1 MKYKVSKKGSNVV
14 FKFET
19 YEQAADFCYMYVM
32 AEQVKGNRFPELSIT
47 EEGG

>member
-32 AEQVKGNRFPELSIT
+32 AEQVKGNKFPELSIT
-47 EEGG
+47 EERE

>member
-32 AEQVKGNRFPELSIT
+32 AEQVKGNKFPELSIT
-47 EEGG
+47 EEGE

>member
-19 YEQAADFCYMYVM
+19 YEQAADFCYMYDM
-32 AEQVKGNRFPELSIT
+32 AEQDKGNRFPELSIT

>member
-1 MKYKVSKKGSNVV
+1 MKYKVLKKGSNVV

>member
-32 AEQVKGNRFPELSIT
+32 TEQVKGNRFPELSIT

>member
-47 EEGG
+47 EKGG

>member
-1 MKYKVSKKGSNVV
+1 MKYEVSKKGSSVT

-32 AEQVKGNRFPELSIT
+32 SMHVKGDRFPELSIKEIT
-47 EEGG
+47 E

>member
-1 MKYKVSKKGSNVV
+1 MKYKVSKKSSNVV

-19 YEQAADFCYMYVM
+19 YEQAADFCYMHVM

>member
-47 EEGG
+47 EEGE

>member
-19 YEQAADFCYMYVM
+19 YEQASDFCYMYVM
-32 AEQVKGNRFPELSIT
+32 AEQVKGNKFPELSISKVRK
-47 EEGG
+47 

>member
-32 AEQVKGNRFPELSIT
+32 EEQVKGNKFPELSIT
-47 EEGG
+47 EERE

>member
-1 MKYKVSKKGSNVV
+1 MKYKVAKKGSNVV

-47 EEGG
+47 EEGV

>member
-47 EEGG
+47 EEGV